1 MHKEELLTYIQH
13 PERLTRESLD
23 PILRLSEQYPYFQ
36 TARLLAVKNRFLI
49 GDEGWQKEMETAG
62 SFVADRRVLYD
73 LIYPLSGSSQ
83 PEPLEDDDAVPV
95 ADSDAVPIADS
106 DAGVIDTPAEEKQP
120 TLRGNISNLLSMQL
134 EELELIDPE
143 EAELVPEIVLD
154 AETLY
159 RDSESRETSET
170 TGEEPDLLA
179 WDTQGD
185 AEADPDAD
193 ADSPKETHSF
203 TEWLLLCN
211 QANPAESAAIPEIL
225 AAAAVHEHELINRFI
240 ETNPRLQPRQDLHP
254 QKDISEDSI
263 REHDGIFTD
272 TLAKIYIKQ
281 GLYGKAIFAYEKLIL
296 KYPEKSGY
304 FAGQIEEIKKL
315 TKKQ

>member
-1 MHKEELLTYIQH
+1 MHKEEILTYIRH
-13 PERLTRESLD
+13 PERLTRESLN
-23 PILRLSEQYPYFQ
+23 PILRVTEQYPYFQ

-73 LIYPLSGSSQ
+73 LIYPLSDSSQ
-83 PEPLEDDDAVPV
+83 PESLEDNDAVSV
-95 ADSDAVPIADS
+95 ADTDAE
-106 DAGVIDTPAEEKQP
+106 VIDKPAAEKQP

-134 EELELIDPE
+134 EELELIDPD
-143 EAELVPEIVLD
+143 EAELMPEIVLD

-159 RDSESRETSET
+159 RDADSRETTEPS
-170 TGEEPDLLA
+170 GEEPDLLA

-185 AEADPDAD
+185 DDAD
-193 ADSPKETHSF
+193 ADSNSNDDATKETHSF
-203 TEWLLLCN
+203 TEWLLLYN
-211 QANPAESAAIPEIL
+211 QAKPAESLAFPEKP
-225 AAAAVHEHELINRFI
+225 AVTAVHEHELINRFI
-240 ETNPRLQPRQDLHP
+240 ETNPRLQPRQDPHP

-281 GLYGKAIFAYEKLIL
+281 GLYSKAIFAYEKLIL

-315 TKKQ
+315 TNKQ